1 MKNCMKNKLLF
12 PILILVMLFFE
23 GCANSVPLTW
33 GPPIATHSVNTTS
46 IKELWSLS
54 DVYTSQS
61 DLTPMMIADSGKI
74 ALIGSLDKKILIA
87 GLICVDSSDGH
98 LNWQMQDRLDE
109 PGYFSS
115 LTANS
120 GELFVGY
127 GGESSVKKY
136 DFATGDLLWSQ
147 SIEGGGQPYIFFVD
161 KEIQA
166 PTSPFWFTAL
176 DSATGKI
183 LRTIKKDSIFIS
195 TVDDTFLRWGSEMRA
210 INTKTG
216 ELLWEA
222 QLDHVLSMQPVFT
235 ENTIFLR
242 SGNGIGS
249 IYAIERSTGNIL
261 WKTDDTFISD
271 IAFSDKNGLVYVIN
285 QNGEVWEINGS
296 SGERKPII
304 EFTNTPFQY
313 NGPEATV
320 GGYEIAYDNTEDIL
334 YVLLGD
340 STQLFA
346 FKVE

>member
-1 MKNCMKNKLLF
+1 
-12 PILILVMLFFE
+12 
-23 GCANSVPLTW
+23 
-33 GPPIATHSVNTTS
+33 
-46 IKELWSLS
+46 
-54 DVYTSQS
+54 
-61 DLTPMMIADSGKI
+61 MMIADAGKI
-74 ALIGSLDKKILIA
+74 ALIGSLDKTILIA
-87 GLICVDSSDGH
+87 GLICLESLDGH
-98 LNWQMQDRLDE
+98 LNWQIPDNLDD

-115 LTANS
+115 LTAKS
-120 GELFVGY
+120 GELFVGF
-127 GGESSVKKY
+127 GGVASVRKY
-136 DFATGDLLWSQ
+136 DFSTGDLQWSQ
-147 SIEGGGQPYIFFVD
+147 SIEGRGQPYIFFVD

-166 PTSPFWFTAL
+166 PSDPFWFTAL

-249 IYAIERSTGNIL
+249 VYAIERSTGNIL
-261 WKTDDTFISD
+261 WKTDDSFISD
-271 IAFSDKNGLVYVIN
+271 IAFSDKKDKVYAIN

-296 SGERKPII
+296 SGERKSII
-304 EFTNTPFQY
+304 EFTDTPFQI
-313 NGPEATV
+313 NGPVVTV

-340 STQLFA
+340 SMQLFA
-346 FKVE
+346 FQID

>member
-1 MKNCMKNKLLF
+1 
-12 PILILVMLFFE
+12 MLFFE

-46 IKELWSLS
+46 INELWSLS
-54 DVYTSQS
+54 DVYTRQS
-61 DLTPMMIADSGKI
+61 DFTPMMTADAGKI
-74 ALIGSLDKKILIA
+74 ALIGSLDNKILIA
-87 GLICVDSSDGH
+87 GLICLDSVDGH
-98 LNWQMQDRLDE
+98 LSWQMQDSLDE

-115 LTANS
+115 LTAKS
-120 GELFVGY
+120 GELFVGS
-127 GGESSVKKY
+127 GGVPSVKKY
-136 DFATGDLLWSQ
+136 DFATGDLLWPQ
-147 SIEGGGQPYIFFVD
+147 SIEGGGQPYIFIVD
-161 KEIQA
+161 KEIQI
-166 PTSPFWFTAL
+166 PTAPFWFTAL

-216 ELLWEA
+216 EPLWEVP
-222 QLDHVLSMQPVFT
+222 LDHELSMQPVFT

-249 IYAIERSTGNIL
+249 VYAIERSTGKIL

-271 IAFSDKNGLVYVIN
+271 IAFSDKKDLVYVIN
-285 QNGEVWEINGS
+285 QNGEGWEINGS
-296 SGERKPII
+296 SGEMKPII
-304 EFTNTPFQY
+304 EFSNTPFQI

-320 GGYEIAYDNTEDIL
+320 GGYEIAFDNTEDIL

-340 STQLFA
+340 STQLIA
-346 FKVE
+346 FDMK

>member
-1 MKNCMKNKLLF
+1 
-12 PILILVMLFFE
+12 
-23 GCANSVPLTW
+23 
-33 GPPIATHSVNTTS
+33 
-46 IKELWSLS
+46 
-54 DVYTSQS
+54 
-61 DLTPMMIADSGKI
+61 
-74 ALIGSLDKKILIA
+74 
-87 GLICVDSSDGH
+87 
-98 LNWQMQDRLDE
+98 
-109 PGYFSS
+109 
-115 LTANS
+115 
-120 GELFVGY
+120 
-127 GGESSVKKY
+127 
-136 DFATGDLLWSQ
+136 
-147 SIEGGGQPYIFFVD
+147 
-161 KEIQA
+161 
-166 PTSPFWFTAL
+166 
-176 DSATGKI
+176 
-183 LRTIKKDSIFIS
+183 
-195 TVDDTFLRWGSEMRA
+195 MRA

-313 NGPEATV
+313 NGPEANV